1 MAIDMFETRT
11 LLAAVEQMK
20 PARTFLRDTF
30 FNPANAITSMTEN
43 VDIDIVKGA
52 RRLAPFVHPRI
63 GSKRVDSLGYSTQT
77 FRPPLVAPDYGFTGE
92 DLQLRLA
99 GENIY
104 SGASPDARLQRLIG
118 QKLAEFDELIT
129 RREEWMCAK
138 ALFTG
143 KVPVV
148 GEGVNYE
155 IDFGFTNTITNI
167 AAKSKWDY
175 IASDYTGDPIKDLKT
190 WKRAL
195 VKASGYAPTI
205 CVMSPDSA
213 DAFMSH
219 PVVEI
224 YFNKIRMNFGE
235 IAPKETLPGVNYVCY
250 LPELNLT
257 VYSYEEWFV
266 DPADN
271 VEKVLVPAKTVMLAS
286 PQAGFKMMYGAVI
299 DVSMGT
305 FALPRVPKSWVE
317 EKPSARYLQLS
328 SRPLPVP
335 TLVDSY
341 LVATVLG

>member
-30 FNPANAITSMTEN
+30 FNPSNAVVSMTEN

-63 GSKRVDSLGYSTQT
+63 GSKTVDSLGYTTKT
-77 FRPPLVAPDYGFTGE
+77 FKPPLVAPDYGFTGE
-92 DLQLRLA
+92 DLQVRLP

-104 SGASPDARLQRLIG
+104 SSASPDERLTRLVG

-143 KVPVV
+143 KVPVI

-155 IDFGFTNTITNI
+155 IDFNFTNSTSISV
-167 AAKSKWDY
+167 AKSKWNY
-175 IASDYTGDPIKDLKT
+175 TASDYTGDPIKDMKT

-195 VKASGYAPTI
+195 VKACGYAPTI
-205 CVMSPDSA
+205 AVMSPDAA
-213 DAFMSH
+213 DAFMAH
-219 PVVEI
+219 PVVET
-224 YFNKIRMNFGE
+224 YFNKLRLKFGE
-235 IAPKETLPGVNYVCY
+235 IAPRETLPGVNFVCF
-250 LPELNLT
+250 LPELGIT

-271 VEKVLVPAKTVMLAS
+271 TEKVLVPEKTVMLAS
-286 PQAGFKMMYGAVI
+286 PNAGFKMMYGAVI
-299 DVSMGT
+299 DVEMGT
-305 FALPRVPKSWVE
+305 FAMPRVPKSWTVP
-317 EKPSARYLQLS
+317 KPSARYLQLS

-335 TLVDSY
+335 VLVDSY
-341 LVATVLG
+341 LVATVM